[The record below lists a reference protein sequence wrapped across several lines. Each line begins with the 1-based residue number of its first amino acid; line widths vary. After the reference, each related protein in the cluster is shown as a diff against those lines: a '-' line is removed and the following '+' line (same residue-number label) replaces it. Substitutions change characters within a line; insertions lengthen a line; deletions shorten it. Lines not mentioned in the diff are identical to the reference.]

1 MDKKNLIKTF
11 KEQWLSKAQGY
22 LHTPQKIQELIPE
35 VQNYILKKGLKEV
48 KDTVILMTDYLKDVY
63 SGRYK
68 NYNGTSLLFVI
79 AALIYLVSPIDVIPD
94 VLPVLGF
101 TDDAAVIAFV
111 FKEMQEELEKYTHYK
126 K

>member
-1 MDKKNLIKTF
+1 
-11 KEQWLSKAQGY
+11 
-22 LHTPQKIQELIPE
+22 
-35 VQNYILKKGLKEV
+35 
-48 KDTVILMTDYLKDVY
+48 MTDYLKDVY

-79 AALIYLVSPIDVIPD
+79 AALINLVSPIDVIPD
-94 VLPVLGF
+94 VLPVLGL

-111 FKEMQEELEKYTHYK
+111 FKEMKEELEKYTHYK